1 MRSAGTPGRL
11 CSSSVLPRTPSRSPL
26 RSTSV
31 TALFEAASI
40 AWQDA
45 ESLRPSN
52 TPTTTQPERCFS
64 GLPLFMLNS
73 ICFPRV
79 GCSADGANY
88 RMIFQRS
95 LIREFSLIA
104 IAVVGVLLAIM
115 LTRLLISLLGKAAGG
130 DVLPEAVLGL
140 IAFGILGYLPMLL
153 GIAVF
158 VAVLLAL
165 TRSYRDSEMTV
176 WFTSGLSIAAW
187 VRPVLQFALPVALVC
202 ALLSIAI
209 TPWAQAQSVEY
220 QRLLA
225 SRDDVSSV
233 TPGVFRESRG
243 RDRVFFVD
251 KLTEKDDQV
260 NNVFVQSTE
269 NNRMGVMV
277 AQRGY
282 IETAENGDRFVLR
295 IEPREAARQAPSN
308 KAIPTLDLLLERK
321 PEHLAELHWRTAL
334 PLAVVIMALFAI
346 PLAFVNP
353 RSGRSWNLV
362 LAVLVYALYNNVQ
375 SIFQAWTAQ
384 GKVPAWLGLWPV
396 HVTMVAVLLVLYWG
410 QLYGARWLAFGR

>member
-1 MRSAGTPGRL
+1 
-11 CSSSVLPRTPSRSPL
+11 
-26 RSTSV
+26 
-31 TALFEAASI
+31 
-40 AWQDA
+40 
-45 ESLRPSN
+45 
-52 TPTTTQPERCFS
+52 
-64 GLPLFMLNS
+64 
-73 ICFPRV
+73 
-79 GCSADGANY
+79 
-88 RMIFQRS
+88 MIFQRS

-130 DVLPEAVLGL
+130 DVLPEAVIGL
-140 IAFGILGYLPMLL
+140 IAFGVLTYLPVLL

-187 VRPVLQFALPVALVC
+187 VKPVLQFSLPVALVC

-233 TPGVFRESRG
+233 TPGVFRESRSS
-243 RDRVFFVD
+243 DRVFFVD
-251 KLTEKDDQV
+251 KLSEGDDQV

-277 AQRGY
+277 AQKGF
-282 IETAENGDRFVLR
+282 IETAENGDRFVVLLKGRRYEGTPGTLDYRTVDFDRYALR

-308 KAIPTLDLLLERK
+308 KATATLDLLAERK
-321 PEHLAELHWRTAL
+321 PEQLAELHWRVAL

-353 RSGRSWNLV
+353 RQGRSWNLI
-362 LAVLVYALYNNVQ
+362 LAVLVYALYNNLL

-396 HVTMVAVLLVLYWG
+396 HVTMVVILLVLYWR

>member
-1 MRSAGTPGRL
+1 
-11 CSSSVLPRTPSRSPL
+11 
-26 RSTSV
+26 
-31 TALFEAASI
+31 
-40 AWQDA
+40 
-45 ESLRPSN
+45 
-52 TPTTTQPERCFS
+52 
-64 GLPLFMLNS
+64 
-73 ICFPRV
+73 
-79 GCSADGANY
+79 
-88 RMIFQRS
+88 MIFQRS

-104 IAVVGVLLAIM
+104 IGVVGVLLAIM

-130 DVLPEAVLGL
+130 DVLPEAVIGL
-140 IAFGILGYLPMLL
+140 IAFGVLTYLPVLL

-187 VRPVLQFALPVALVC
+187 VKPVLQFALPVALVC

-233 TPGVFRESRG
+233 TPGVFRESRSS
-243 RDRVFFVD
+243 DRVFFVD
-251 KLTEKDDQV
+251 KLSESDDQV

-277 AQRGY
+277 AQKGF
-282 IETAENGDRFVLR
+282 IETAENGDRFVVLLNGRRYEGTPGTLDYRTVDFDRYALR

-308 KAIPTLDLLLERK
+308 KATATLDLLAERK
-321 PEHLAELHWRTAL
+321 PEQLAELHWRVAL

-353 RSGRSWNLV
+353 RQGRSWNLI
-362 LAVLVYALYNNVQ
+362 LAVLVYALYNNLL

-396 HVTMVAVLLVLYWG
+396 HVTMVAILLVLYWR